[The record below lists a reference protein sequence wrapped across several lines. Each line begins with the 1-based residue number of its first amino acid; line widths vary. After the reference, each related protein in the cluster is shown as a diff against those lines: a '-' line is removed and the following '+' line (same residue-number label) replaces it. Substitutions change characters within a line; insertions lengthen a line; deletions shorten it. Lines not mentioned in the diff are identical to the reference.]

1 MENKKKIGRP
11 FLDNPIMKRDQ
22 YVCTPLTK
30 AEKTQLVKYARNL
43 KTPVSTLIRTLV
55 FQSINL

>member
-11 FLDNPIMKRDQ
+11 FLDDPKMKRDQ

-30 AEKTQLVKYARNL
+30 AEKNQLVKYARNL
-43 KTPVSTLIRTLV
+43 KIPVSTLIRTLV
-55 FQSINL
+55 FENINL

>member
-1 MENKKKIGRP
+1 MENKKKVGRP
-11 FLDNPIMKRDQ
+11 FIDDPKMRRDQ

-30 AEKTQLVKYARNL
+30 AEKIQLVKYARNL